1 MKKILLSA
9 LLLAGVT
16 CMNAE
21 EVVVFNEDFEWIEPW
36 LGKAVIDNIGLDDQN
51 TSTPRFESINNDE
64 GVYLR
69 NALWDKGYW
78 FYGVKSDG
86 SNESTMGATSVYVGR
101 NYLKFGKT
109 NVQTNFRFNPTED
122 APDDAPVVLEFD
134 WCPWKNG
141 NGVYDAVSIQIEVS
155 EGGKANEVVEVIPA
169 VDWEDNHKFEWVHA
183 VVDLDGFSIKKD
195 TRVLITLA
203 DELWGSAGVHR
214 YCIDNVKMSYVE
226 GASTGIGD
234 VISDEDADAPVEYY
248 NLQGIR
254 VDNPENG
261 LYIRRQG
268 KSVSKSY
275 IR

>member
-9 LLLAGVT
+9 LLLAGASFV
-16 CMNAE
+16 NAK
-21 EVVVFNEDFEWIEPW
+21 EVVVFNEDFEWISPW
-36 LGKAVIDNIGLDDQN
+36 LGKSVVDNISLDDAN
-51 TSTPRFESINNDE
+51 TSTPRFESIKNDD

-78 FYGVKSDG
+78 FYGIKSDG
-86 SNESTMGATSVYVGR
+86 SNESSLGATSVYVAA

-122 APDDAPVVLEFD
+122 APDGARVILEFD
-134 WCPWKNG
+134 WCPWRNG
-141 NGVYDAVSIQIEVS
+141 AGVIDDVALKVEIS
-155 EGGKANEVVEVIPA
+155 EGGKANEVAEVLPHHK
-169 VDWEDNHKFEWVHA
+169 WENGHKLEWIHA

-195 TRVLITLA
+195 TRVLITL
-203 DELWGSAGVHR
+203 DDQYWGSEGVHR
-214 YCIDNVKMSYVE
+214 YVLDNIKMYYE
-226 GASTGIGD
+226 GSTTGI
-234 VISDEDADAPVEYY
+234 SDAIVEEDADAPVEYY

-254 VDNPENG
+254 VNNPENG

-268 KSVSKSY
+268 KNVSKCY